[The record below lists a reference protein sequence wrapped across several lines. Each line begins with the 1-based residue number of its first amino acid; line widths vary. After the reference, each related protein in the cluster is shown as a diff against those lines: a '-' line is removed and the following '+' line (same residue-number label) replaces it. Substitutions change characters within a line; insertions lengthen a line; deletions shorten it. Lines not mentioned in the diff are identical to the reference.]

1 MDKIKSLLAKS
12 GCNPELV
19 DAISESFAQYKQTLK
34 EQYEKDFAARI
45 KQAKKVCVEE
55 TEAHKRELARR
66 LQIFAEA
73 KTAAIEAQASKQAA
87 MTESAAQEKLNKV
100 YALLEGINLK
110 AEGSK
115 AASAVIEKA
124 KAQIKLANEERNRAV
139 EKANRQTAIAEKVLR
154 QNRQLVTENTSLKK
168 RVESSAP
175 ISEGRNKP
183 LDTRKRSVQPVSTR
197 TTLVENQE
205 RKVPHR
211 DTPLTRTNGTGFG
224 VTDIAAAIDEDL
236 I

>member
-1 MDKIKSLLAKS
+1 MDKIKNLLAKA

-19 DAISESFAQYKQTLK
+19 DAISESFAQYKTSLK

-45 KQAKKVCVEE
+45 QQAKKVCVEE

-66 LQIFAEA
+66 LQIFCEA
-73 KTAAIEAQASKQAA
+73 KTAAIEAQAAKQAA
-87 MTESAAQEKLNKV
+87 MTESVAKEKLNKV

-115 AASAVIEKA
+115 AAGAVIEKA
-124 KAQIKLANEERNRAV
+124 KAQIKLANEARDRAI

-154 QNRQLVTENTSLKK
+154 QNRQLVTENSSLKK
-168 RVESSAP
+168 RAESSAP
-175 ISEGRNKP
+175 ISEGRKQ
-183 LDTRKRSVQPVSTR
+183 LDTRKRSVRPVSTR
-197 TTLVENQE
+197 ATLVENQE
-205 RKVPHR
+205 RKAPHR

-224 VTDIAAAIDEDL
+224 VGDIAAAIDEDL

>member
-1 MDKIKSLLAKS
+1 MDKIKNLLAKA

-19 DAISESFAQYKQTLK
+19 EAIGESFAQYKTSLK
-34 EQYEKDFAARI
+34 EQYEKDFATRI
-45 KQAKKVCVEE
+45 QQAKKVCVEE

-66 LQIFAEA
+66 LQIFCEA

-87 MTESAAQEKLNKV
+87 MAESVAQEKLNKV
-100 YALLEGINLK
+100 HALLEGINLK

-115 AASAVIEKA
+115 LAGAVIEKA
-124 KAQIKLANEERNRAV
+124 KAQIRLANEERTRAI

-168 RVESSAP
+168 RVGSPAP
-175 ISEGRNKP
+175 ISEGRK

-197 TTLVENQE
+197 ATLVENQE
-205 RKVPHR
+205 RRVPHR
-211 DTPLTRTNGTGFG
+211 DTPLTRTNGNGFA

>member
-1 MDKIKSLLAKS
+1 MDKIKDLLAKA

-19 DAISESFAQYKQTLK
+19 GAISESFAAYKAQVK
-34 EQYEKDFAARI
+34 EQCERDFAARVQ
-45 KQAKKVCVEE
+45 QAKKVCVEE

-66 LQIFAEA
+66 LQIFCEA
-73 KTAAIEAQASKQAA
+73 KSAAIEAQAGKQAA
-87 MTESAAQEKLNKV
+87 MAESAAQEKLNKI
-100 YALLEGINLK
+100 YAMLEGIDLK
-110 AEGSK
+110 SESSRQAG
-115 AASAVIEKA
+115 AVIEKA
-124 KAQIKLANEERNRAV
+124 KAQIKLANEERNRAI

-168 RVESSAP
+168 RNESSAP
-175 ISEGRNKP
+175 ISEGAKK
-183 LDTRKRSVQPVSTR
+183 LDIRKRTVQPVSTR
-197 TTLVENQE
+197 ATLLEHQE
-205 RKVPHR
+205 RKIAHR

>member
-1 MDKIKSLLAKS
+1 MDKIKNLLTKA

-19 DAISESFAQYKQTLK
+19 GAIGESFAQFKKTLK

-45 KQAKKVCVEE
+45 QQAKKVCVEE

-66 LQIFAEA
+66 LQIFCEA

-87 MTESAAQEKLNKV
+87 MTESAAQDKLNKV
-100 YALLEGINLK
+100 YALLEGINLR

-115 AASAVIEKA
+115 AAGAVIEKA
-124 KAQIKLANEERNRAV
+124 KAQIRLANEERNRAI

-154 QNRQLVTENTSLKK
+154 QNRQIVTENTSLKK
-168 RVESSAP
+168 RAESSAP
-175 ISEGRNKP
+175 ISEGRKQ

-197 TTLVENQE
+197 ATLVENQE
-205 RKVPHR
+205 RRAPHR
-211 DTPLTRTNGTGFG
+211 DTPLTRTNGGGFG

-236 I
+236 V